1 MFSTSNSKGQYKPVS
16 ITSYDSDE
24 SDQEDDFIQQEIR
37 NQRLQLQE
45 QDNGLEFLSES
56 ATRLGSMSLGISE
69 ELNHQ
74 NKMLNEMEDELDQA
88 TTDLNMLTRKTRE
101 MIKQAG
107 GKKNFVVIMGMSFVV
122 IILLLLI
129 IYS

>member
-1 MFSTSNSKGQYKPVS
+1 MFSTANSKGQYKPVS
-16 ITSYDSDE
+16 ISSYDSDE

-101 MIKQAG
+101 LIKQAG
-107 GKKNFVVIMGMSFVV
+107 GKKNFVIIMGMSFVV

>member
-74 NKMLNEMEDELDQA
+74 NK
-88 TTDLNMLTRKTRE
+88 
-101 MIKQAG
+101 
-107 GKKNFVVIMGMSFVV
+107 
-122 IILLLLI
+122 
-129 IYS
+129 